1 MNRPRLRLITLFSH
15 WRDQPL
21 LELEAAIHHLAT
33 RNQLSV
39 QQLRQE
45 QAVVTTFELDGQGR
59 PRVTRQDMALS
70 RLLRRYLGIQPQ
82 GPGFTKVAP
91 LLRALRLERERRLR
105 QQLHGARESLG
116 QLLQPAE
123 LRRLK
128 ALSMLQSP
136 VGAVSRLL
144 CQAGARADL
153 DIDSYPATVLAR
165 ALAKPAIQAVL
176 DELHA
181 CLRWSGPARGP
192 RVQLQD
198 LALLTLVLPWALD
211 PDADACGF
219 DFYASAYSGA
229 AVSDLLMAMGRH
241 FMPKLPG
248 CPPRCFGLVRYLLA
262 DSTPPILN
270 LLGLPPDLAWAS
282 SFTWISLCQGAN
294 LAETITPGGSG
305 FLSVSEALAL
315 PAQISGHSPAVATSQ
330 ALAAALASPLDHWNT
345 AWQRITKLPSRQS
358 PLRALHR
365 YLSHCDA
372 LERARS
378 ALSRPMPEK
387 RAMVLAELEARQIAP
402 EMRFVDTRQ
411 RLYQSL
417 LAHGGVSAQT
427 ALASGLAAWP
437 DPALVPALIRG
448 HDGRLHEPACNAVN
462 IPNLATGF
470 EQAFDEWKRDIA
482 VAINTLAQ
490 RLLGDLPVGDQLRLD
505 EHKVV
510 LCQLAQRTLSGA
522 ILIAPYGFVVHVDT
536 PLSTWYYELIP
547 SAGWCRLHA
556 DVQAP
561 PPMPGDREEA
571 RSLPFDASAFTLG
584 SLPDAGEHCLGW
596 LVPVAS
602 IPPGRDPGLR
612 LFRSNRLIAHHC
624 AKTIAA
630 HLESLRIPARGDEEE
645 APSGLPTE
653 LKTLVPFWSAAETI
667 RQGLDE
673 KRSWLVVL
681 GLFSAVADALT
692 LGTYG
697 RLSALGVRFVTL
709 ALRQGRHGAALRSLT
724 PRLRSAGR
732 DAFDTLLFSGIADEP
747 ANAGLNLMVPLR
759 RIHGATLRQ
768 LAPQLPT
775 LSPATRGVPDSGLRP
790 FSQSPLYLKRLANDI
805 PVAATAEGFEA
816 GRLIAPRLVDNQTLL
831 SYGPILDVI
840 DDTGRLGRLPLELPV
855 ITLDARHY
863 IPDPAPSL
871 PKRWIGWGEETWL
884 ECSGRYYRLHTGT
897 DSRPARFEQAE
908 PPFARPELEHPRC
921 RARRVLPPLACAAP
935 RERRTKG
942 YTELTASHEI
952 AGGAVDWF
960 DQRKIIPDGEGRFV
974 DQRRLMQGGP
984 DADRVVER
992 LGWARYQDQLRARIV
1007 TGNAL
1012 FKRIEVLDG
1021 LVADVADRRLLSG
1034 VELQALD
1041 GQRHLVTCVDD
1052 GIYYH
1057 GLVSTGDD
1065 TIVLNK
1071 LSEQATLEQEDMS
1084 LEQELKYLFNG
1095 CWDANWHIRQRGSA
1109 VVEQQ
1114 LRQIEAAMAAG
1125 GIEVEQLMT
1134 RRFRLQTTPA
1144 QAALFATYP
1153 RRGFVQ
1159 QTRRFMASDYT
1170 HPLTAQTSLA
1180 VRERIATHL
1189 SWLADT
1195 PGILNAETVLE
1206 HSAVDGLAPK
1216 GKNIAFLFVTYRDGR
1231 PEEVYYSA
1239 SGAASQRRDLP
1250 LARRLRERMAA
1261 GASDDRTWIAEDGT
1275 RYINCR
1281 GEGGQPGEEALLHLP
1296 DLSRPDNLNS
1306 GDINDRRLDSER
1318 NIFAYLERRPLPI
1331 GEIAE
1336 ANLFTRFPTCDSCT
1350 SLINQYRDRFPEGRF
1365 QVYEGPR
1372 PASSAGEASGGGT

>member
-1 MNRPRLRLITLFSH
+1 MNRARIRLVTLFSH

-21 LELEAAIHHLAT
+21 LEMEAAIGHLAN
-33 RNQLSV
+33 RNQLSA

-45 QAVVTTFELDGQGR
+45 KAVVTTFELDERGR
-59 PRVTRQDMALS
+59 PQAIRRDMALPG
-70 RLLRRYLGIQPQ
+70 LLQRHLGVKAQ
-82 GPGFTKVAP
+82 GPINVTPILGAF
-91 LLRALRLERERRLR
+91 RLERERRLR
-105 QQLHGARESLG
+105 QQLYRARESVG
-116 QLLQPAE
+116 DLLQPME

-128 ALSMLQSP
+128 SLPMLASP
-136 VGAVSRLL
+136 AGAVARLL
-144 CQAGARADL
+144 RQASARTDL
-153 DIDSYPATVLAR
+153 DIENHPATALAR
-165 ALAKPAIQAVL
+165 ALPTRAAQAVL
-176 DELHA
+176 NELHV
-181 CLRWSGPARGP
+181 CLGWTGPARGP

-211 PDADACGF
+211 PDADARGF
-219 DFYASAYSGA
+219 DFYASAHSGA
-229 AVSDLLMAMGRH
+229 AISDLLAAMGRH
-241 FMPKLPG
+241 LIPRLPG
-248 CPPRCFGLVRYLLA
+248 CPPRCLGLVRYLLA
-262 DSTPPILN
+262 DSTPPVLN
-270 LLGLPPDLAWAS
+270 LLGLPPDLAWTS
-282 SFTWISLCQGAN
+282 SFTWISLCQGVN
-294 LAETITPGGSG
+294 LAEAIAPGSSG
-305 FLSVSEALAL
+305 LLSVSEALAL
-315 PAQISGHSPAVATSQ
+315 PAQINERSPSAPTSQ
-330 ALAAALASPLDHWNT
+330 ALVAALASPLAQWNI
-345 AWQRITKLPSRQS
+345 AWQRIARLQTRQS
-358 PLRALHR
+358 LARALDR
-365 YLSHCDA
+365 YLNHFDA
-372 LERARS
+372 LERARA
-378 ALSRPMPEK
+378 ALSRPMPQK
-387 RAMVLAELEARQIAP
+387 RAMVSAELEARGIAP
-402 EMRFVDTRQ
+402 DMRFVEPRDRM
-411 RLYQSL
+411 RQSL
-417 LAHGGVSAQT
+417 LAHGGVSAQ
-427 ALASGLAAWP
+427 AAFASGLAAWP
-437 DPALVPALIRG
+437 EPALVPALVRG
-448 HDGRLHEPACNAVN
+448 HDGRLHEPACNAVD

-470 EQAFDEWKRDIA
+470 EQAFDQWKQGIA
-482 VAINTLAQ
+482 VATNTLTQ
-490 RLLGDLPVGDQLRLD
+490 RLLADLPVSDQLRLD
-505 EHKVV
+505 EHRVT
-510 LCQLAQRTLSGA
+510 LCQLAQRTSSGDT
-522 ILIAPYGFVVHVDT
+522 LIAPYGFVLHVVA
-536 PLSTWYYELIP
+536 PQGTWYYELIP

-556 DVQAP
+556 NVQP
-561 PPMPGDREEA
+561 PLPLPGHIEEIG
-571 RSLPFDASAFTLG
+571 SLPFDASAFSTGGLPGVG
-584 SLPDAGEHCLGW
+584 SHCHGW
-596 LVPVAS
+596 LTPVVS
-602 IPPGRDPGLR
+602 IPPSHDPGLR
-612 LFRSNRLIAHHC
+612 LFRNNRLIAHHC

-630 HLESLRIPARGDEEE
+630 HLETLRSGARADEEGE
-645 APSGLPTE
+645 ATIGLPAE
-653 LKTLVPFWSAAETI
+653 LKTLVPFWSATETI

-681 GLFSAVADALT
+681 GLFNLAADALT

-697 RLSALGVRFVTL
+697 RLSALGLRFVTL
-709 ALRQGRHGAALRSLT
+709 ALRQGPRAAAVRALT

-732 DAFDTLLFSGIADEP
+732 DAFDTLLFSALTEEP
-747 ANAGLNLMVPLR
+747 ATSGVSLMVPLR
-759 RIHGATLRQ
+759 RAHGGTLRRLVRQ
-768 LAPQLPT
+768 LSG
-775 LSPATRGVPDSGLRP
+775 LSPTPRVLSDSSLGP
-790 FSQSPLYLKRLANDI
+790 FSQPTVYLKRLADDI
-805 PVAATAEGFEA
+805 PVTATAEGFEA
-816 GRLIAPRLVDNQTLL
+816 GRLIAPRLVDHQTLL
-831 SYGPILDVI
+831 TYGPILDVI

-884 ECSGRYYRLHTGT
+884 ECSGRHYRLHTGM
-897 DSRPARFEQAE
+897 DSRPVRFEQAE

-935 RERRTKG
+935 RERRTQG

-1021 LVADVADRRLLSG
+1021 LVADVADRRLLSA
-1034 VELQALD
+1034 VELQAQD

-1057 GLVSTGDD
+1057 GLVSAGDD

-1159 QTRRFMASDYT
+1159 QTRRFVASDYT

-1372 PASSAGEASGGGT
+1372 PAASAGEASGGGT